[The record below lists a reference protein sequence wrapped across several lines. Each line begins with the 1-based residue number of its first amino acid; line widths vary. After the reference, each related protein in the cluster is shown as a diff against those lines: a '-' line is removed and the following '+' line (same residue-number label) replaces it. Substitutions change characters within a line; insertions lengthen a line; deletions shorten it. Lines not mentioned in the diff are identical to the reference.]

1 MLDAFHPIASREK
14 VHATIGEQRKDLD
27 VWTKGKQ
34 SRVGG
39 DPPSAKL
46 NMRRRAESSLRTPP
60 CNSPAGFAMAAS
72 INNKQFADYYS

>member
-39 DPPSAKL
+39 DPPSETTCAGGR
-46 NMRRRAESSLRTPP
+46 NRA
-60 CNSPAGFAMAAS
+60 
-72 INNKQFADYYS
+72 